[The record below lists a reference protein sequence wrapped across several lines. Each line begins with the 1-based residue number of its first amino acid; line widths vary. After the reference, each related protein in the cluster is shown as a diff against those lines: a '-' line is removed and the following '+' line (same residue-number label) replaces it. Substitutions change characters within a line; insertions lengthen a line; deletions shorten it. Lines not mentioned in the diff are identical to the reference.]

1 MSERLQKVLARA
13 GLGSRRGLEDAISQG
28 RVRVNGDVAVLG
40 TKVTAEDRIEFD
52 GVRLAASAWANSERR
67 VIAYHKP
74 EGQVSTRSDP
84 EGRPTIFDRLPAV
97 RDGRWIAVGRL
108 DIATSGLMLLT
119 TDGELANKLMHPSSG
134 VDREYLVRLHGQI
147 TPEILKRLR
156 EGVELEDGMARFTDI
171 VPHPEDDPEKSNRWF
186 YVALMEGRNR
196 EVRRLWESQGIEVN
210 RLKRV
215 RYGCIFLPSSLRQ
228 GSYVELSQR
237 EADELAALVGLPSV
251 PVPTLTPQ
259 AFRDQARRLGK
270 AVRKAPLRPE
280 RASTSATK
288 PGRTGREGARQSSEP
303 NATEWSS
310 RPSRSTRA
318 GRVSDVSGRPVKP
331 TRRGR

>member
-40 TKVTAEDRIEFD
+40 TKVTADDRIEFD
-52 GVRLAASAWANSERR
+52 GVRLAASAWVSTTRR

-84 EGRPTIFDRLPAV
+84 EARPTIFDRLPAV

-134 VDREYLVRLHGQI
+134 VDREYLVRVHGQI
-147 TPEILKRLR
+147 TPECLRRLR
-156 EGVELEDGMARFTDI
+156 EGVELDDGLARFTDI
-171 VPHPEDDPEKSNRWF
+171 VPHPDDDPEKSNRWF

-228 GSYVELSQR
+228 GSYVELTQR
-237 EADELAALVGLPSV
+237 ETDELAALVGLPSV

-280 RASTSATK
+280 RTASKAPKTDRVGRGEARK
-288 PGRTGREGARQSSEP
+288 PTEP
-303 NATEWSS
+303 GATEWSS
-310 RPSRSTRA
+310 TPSRPSRA
-318 GRVSDVSGRPVKP
+318 GRGPEVSARPGKP

>member
-1 MSERLQKVLARA
+1 M
-13 GLGSRRGLEDAISQG
+13 
-28 RVRVNGDVAVLG
+28 
-40 TKVTAEDRIEFD
+40 D
-52 GVRLAASAWANSERR
+52 GVRLDASAWTSGERR
-67 VIAYHKP
+67 VIVYHKP

-97 RDGRWIAVGRL
+97 RSGRWIAVGRL

-147 TPEILKRLR
+147 TPEIIKRLR
-156 EGVELEDGMARFTDI
+156 DGVELDDGLARFTDI
-171 VPHPEDDPEKSNRWF
+171 VPHPDDDPEKSNRWF

-215 RYGCIFLPSSLRQ
+215 RYGCIFLPSSLKQ
-228 GSYVELSQR
+228 GGFVELSQR
-237 EADELAALVGLPSV
+237 ETDDLAALVDLPSI
-251 PVPTLTPQ
+251 PVPTMTPQ
-259 AFRDQARRLGK
+259 ALKDQARRLGK

-280 RASTSATK
+280 RREAEQPSRSPRSATAK
-288 PGRTGREGARQSSEP
+288 GRVTETT
-303 NATEWSS
+303 ATDWSS
-310 RPSRSTRA
+310 RPSRG
-318 GRVSDVSGRPVKP
+318 GRSSIATTPPAKP